1 MASGKNAHLN
11 SMADFGTS
19 PWIDNISRDWLED
32 GTLSR
37 LIDDG
42 VVGLTSNPTIFA
54 NAISKSSVY
63 DGQIKELKAKGFD
76 AGQIALE
83 LAKSDVAAAAS
94 LLEPVYQRTGH
105 LDGWVSLEVDPFL
118 AFDSEATIKA
128 AREISQELVVEGG
141 HKNVMVKIPATKAG
155 LGPIEEAIASGIS
168 VNVTLIFSIARYRE
182 VYEAFLRG
190 AERGIAAGVDYSHH
204 RSVASFFVSR
214 LDTAIDPRLAEHP
227 ELQGKVAIAQSKL
240 AYQTFLEVAGG
251 ERSQR
256 AIEAGVA
263 PQRPLWAS
271 TSSKNPNYPDLVY
284 VDNLIGPNTVNT
296 MPLATMEAV
305 IDHGA
310 ARKNSIL
317 EGVDEAREVIETKL
331 TEAGIDLG
339 AVTAELESQ
348 GVSSFS
354 ASWKQLLDEIEKKAL

>member
-1 MASGKNAHLN
+1 MATGNNAHLN
-11 SMADFGTS
+11 AMADFGTS

-37 LIDDG
+37 LIEDG

-63 DGQIKELKAKGFD
+63 DSQISELKAKGLD
-76 AGQIALE
+76 SGQIALE
-83 LAKSDVAAAAS
+83 LAKTDVAAAAS
-94 LLEPVYQRTGH
+94 LLKPVNERTAH

-141 HKNVMVKIPATKAG
+141 HRNVMVKIPATKAG

-168 VNVTLIFSIARYRE
+168 VNVTLIFSIERYRE

-190 AERGIAAGVDYSHH
+190 AERGLEAGVDYSHH

-214 LDTAIDPRLAEHP
+214 LDTAIDPLLKEYP

-240 AYQTFLEVAGG
+240 AYQTFLEVAGS

-256 AIEAGVA
+256 LIEAGVA

-317 EGVDEAREVIETKL
+317 EDIDAARELIGTTLAKVGVDLNAI
-331 TEAGIDLG
+331 
-339 AVTAELESQ
+339 TADLESQ

-354 ASWKQLLDEIEKKAL
+354 QSWKQLLDEIDKKAL